1 MGLLPLLRLDVG
13 LQVAANGLRVL
24 SQVEDPVD
32 DSHIVLDEI
41 GSKESMSENSE
52 SRK

>member
-1 MGLLPLLRLDVG
+1 MLRLVVG

-32 DSHIVLDEI
+32 DDHVVLDEI
-41 GSKESMSENSE
+41 VDSKGKSSG
-52 SRK
+52 